1 MLIHAQSRDSGPPY
15 RSYALHTSRVLYP
28 HEMISPALCAWIKQG
43 HCCTRGRIWGRG
55 GRGFAEIAGGT
66 GQAQI
71 LGRVATVRI
80 NMLNVQRLADYVPA
94 RLAVFAAIPCAF
106 VD

>member
-1 MLIHAQSRDSGPPY
+1 
-15 RSYALHTSRVLYP
+15 
-28 HEMISPALCAWIKQG
+28 MISPVLGAWIKQG
-43 HCCTRGRIWGRG
+43 HCCTRGRIWSRD

-71 LGRVATVRI
+71 LGRVAAVGI
-80 NMLNVQRLADYVPA
+80 NMLNVHRLADDVPT
-94 RLAVFAAIPCAF
+94 RLAVFAAVLRGF